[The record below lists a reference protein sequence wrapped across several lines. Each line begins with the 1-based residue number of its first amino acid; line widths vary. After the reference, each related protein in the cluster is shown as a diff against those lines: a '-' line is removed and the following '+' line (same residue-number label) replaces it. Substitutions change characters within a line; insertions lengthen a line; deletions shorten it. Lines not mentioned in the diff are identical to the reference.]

1 MSDYLEYYYAD
12 NGKNL
17 KKMIDRIIVNFGGI
31 FDKDK
36 DDFYSIGNE
45 VFVSALNSY
54 KDGDQSFGSYLKLC
68 ITNKIKT
75 EISKRNAIKRSAD
88 VGSLDGDEEP
98 IDVVDEKDFE
108 EEILSK
114 ESAKKMLSC
123 LSKTGQKI
131 ISLRLQNK
139 TDADIRSE
147 LGLTDRQFENEIK
160 KAQARFK
167 NIAPVKD
174 NVTVK
179 HNRDNKEGRE
189 ESIMSIAPD
198 YRDDHLSLDLL
209 KEKIDEGEL
218 LIDHPNQRNDWAWS
232 NDDISTLIATNLHGF
247 RINPIIVCE
256 ETMEDGSV
264 LNWIVDGKQRVT
276 AMINFAYPSEY
287 DKPFKISKKTEYAEI
302 PYQSKIVD
310 ENGNFIKDD
319 FGRPILETKVFD
331 IRNKTF
337 ADFPE
342 ELQRKFKS
350 YVFTVTRYVNCDCDM
365 ISYHI
370 RRYNKGKAMNGTEKA
385 TTYLSVK
392 NAALCKRVANNKFFD
407 EVPFSA
413 KGLKSGSACKTVMD
427 SIFVIN
433 YRDNW
438 VKDLNKM
445 YAFYNENGDPSDFKL
460 VDEYLTRI
468 ADVIDE
474 EVAELF
480 TPKDAHLFIGIFHS
494 FVESGKE
501 DWEFNEFLHDF
512 IDGLREKKVGD
523 ITFDNI
529 EVDGDKPGSK
539 NRSTRDRF
547 YIVTKMNILEELLS
561 EWCGRGVAA

>member
-1 MSDYLEYYYAD
+1 MDYIEYYYAN
-12 NGKNL
+12 NGERI
-17 KKMIDRIIVNFGGI
+17 KKMIDGLLINYGGI
-31 FDKDK
+31 YDKDK

-45 VFVSALNSY
+45 VFISTIKSY
-54 KDGDQSFGSYLKLC
+54 KDGKASFGTYLRNC
-68 ITNKIKT
+68 ISNKIKT
-75 EISKRNAIKRSAD
+75 EMSKRNARKRKAD
-88 VGSLDGDEEP
+88 VMSLDNDDAP
-98 IDVVDEKDFE
+98 IDVVDSKSFE
-108 EEILSK
+108 EEFLS
-114 ESAKKMLSC
+114 EELARKMFLS

-131 ISLRLQNK
+131 VLLKLQNK
-139 TDADIRSE
+139 TDTDIKRE
-147 LGLTDRQFENEIK
+147 LGLTNRQLEEELI
-160 KAQARFK
+160 KAQYRIK
-167 NIAPVKD
+167 SMTPLKR
-174 NVTVK
+174 NVANMSK
-179 HNRDNKEGRE
+179 GNRE
-189 ESIMSIAPD
+189 EKTMSLTPD
-198 YRDDHLSLDLL
+198 YRDDYLSLDLL
-209 KEKIDEGEL
+209 KTKIDEGEL
-218 LIDHPNQRNDWAWS
+218 LINHPNQRNDWAWS

-256 ETMEDGSV
+256 ETTDDGSL

-287 DKPFKISKKTEYAEI
+287 GKPFKISKKTEYAEI
-302 PYQSKIVD
+302 SYQSKVVD
-310 ENGNFIKDD
+310 ENGDIAKDE

-342 ELQRKFKS
+342 ELQRRFKS

-385 TTYLSVK
+385 TTYLNVR
-392 NAALCKRVANNKFFD
+392 NAALCKRVASNKFFD

-413 KGLKSGSACKTVMD
+413 KGIKGGSACKCVMD

-445 YAFYNENGDPSDFKL
+445 YSFYNENGDPSDFDL

-468 ADVIDE
+468 SDVIDD

-480 TPKDAHLFIGIFHS
+480 TPKDAHLFIGLFHT
-494 FVESGKE
+494 FIESGRE
-501 DWEFNEFLHDF
+501 DAEFNDFLHAFMD
-512 IDGLREKKVGD
+512 DLKTEKVGD
-523 ITFDNI
+523 ITFENI
-529 EVDGDKPGSK
+529 EVEGDKPGSK

-547 YIVTKMNILEELLS
+547 YIVTKMGILEELLDG
-561 EWCGRGVAA
+561 WDRRVVAA

>member
-1 MSDYLEYYYAD
+1 MEI
-12 NGKNL
+12 KN
-17 KKMIDRIIVNFGGI
+17 
-31 FDKDK
+31 
-36 DDFYSIGNE
+36 
-45 VFVSALNSY
+45 
-54 KDGDQSFGSYLKLC
+54 
-68 ITNKIKT
+68 
-75 EISKRNAIKRSAD
+75 
-88 VGSLDGDEEP
+88 
-98 IDVVDEKDFE
+98 
-108 EEILSK
+108 
-114 ESAKKMLSC
+114 
-123 LSKTGQKI
+123 
-131 ISLRLQNK
+131 
-139 TDADIRSE
+139 E
-147 LGLTDRQFENEIK
+147 LGLANHQFEDELR
-160 KAQARFK
+160 KAQARVK
-167 NIAPVKD
+167 NIVPVKEKTTTKTEK
-174 NVTVK
+174 NI
-179 HNRDNKEGRE
+179 EGRE
-189 ESIMSIAPD
+189 EKTMSIAPD
-198 YRDDHLSLDLL
+198 YRDDYLSLDLL

-218 LIDHPNQRNDWAWS
+218 LINHPNQRNDWAWS

-256 ETMEDGSV
+256 ETLDDGTL

-302 PYQSKIVD
+302 SYQSKVTD
-310 ENGNFIKDD
+310 ENGNIMRDEV
-319 FGRPILETKVFD
+319 GRPILETKVFD

-337 ADFPE
+337 AEFPE
-342 ELQRKFKS
+342 ELQRRFKS

-385 TTYLSVK
+385 TTYLNVK
-392 NAALCKRVANNKFFD
+392 NAALCKKVASNKFFD

-413 KGLKSGSACKTVMD
+413 KGLKGGSACKCVMD
-427 SIFVIN
+427 SIFTIN
-433 YRDNW
+433 YRENW

-445 YAFYNENGDPSDFKL
+445 YSFYNENGDPSDFEL

-468 ADVIDE
+468 SDVIDE

-480 TPKDAHLFIGIFHS
+480 TPRDAHLFIGIFHS

-512 IDGLREKKVGD
+512 IDGLRNKKVGD

-529 EVDGDKPGSK
+529 EVEGDKPGSK

-547 YIVTKMNILEELLS
+547 YIVTKMGILEELLS
-561 EWCGRGVAA
+561 DWCGKGEAA